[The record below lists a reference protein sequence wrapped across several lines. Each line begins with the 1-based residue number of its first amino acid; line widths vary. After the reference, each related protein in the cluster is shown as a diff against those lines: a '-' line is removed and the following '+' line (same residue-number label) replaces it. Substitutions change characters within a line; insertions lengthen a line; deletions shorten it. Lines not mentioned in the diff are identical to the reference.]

1 MNKASKPTS
10 EIDSAVTALVED
22 EAFHFDV
29 VLEFQRPELNQIRDI
44 WRQKS
49 AAKGYAS
56 RADFDARTVKPY
68 MRHMTILDVVVQPN
82 GTRRYRHRYMGSAL
96 VEIFGEQTGRYLDEF
111 IPPDRIARWT
121 AGHDLVVLSGRPT
134 RIIVRYRQSQ
144 MNYLQSETL
153 SIPLSQDGEV
163 FDMEMSFLYFA
174 PKQTS

>member
-1 MNKASKPTS
+1 MNRAPKPVAETGDP
-10 EIDSAVTALVED
+10 IPALRED
-22 EAFHFDV
+22 EAFRFDL

-44 WRQKS
+44 WKQKS
-49 AAKGYAS
+49 AGKGYAS
-56 RADFDARTVKPY
+56 RTDFDARTVKPY
-68 MRHMTILDVVVQPN
+68 MRNMTILDVVVQPN

-134 RIIVRYRQSQ
+134 RIIVRYKSSQ

-153 SIPLSQDGEV
+153 SIPLSQDGEIY
-163 FDMEMSFLYFA
+163 DMEMSFLYFA
-174 PKQTS
+174 PRQTS

>member
-1 MNKASKPTS
+1 MNRASKAVP
-10 EIDSAVTALVED
+10 EIGGAVAALVED
-22 EAFHFDV
+22 EAFRFDL
-29 VLEFQRPELNQIRDI
+29 VLEFQRAELNQIRDI

-49 AAKGYAS
+49 AGKGYAS

-68 MRHMTILDVVVQPN
+68 MRNMTILDVEVQPN

-111 IPPDRIARWT
+111 IPSDRLARWT

-134 RIIVRYRQSQ
+134 RIIVRYRSSQ

-163 FDMEMSFLYFA
+163 FDMEMSFLYFG
-174 PKQTS
+174 PRQT